1 MPAGNA
7 KTSKDHS
14 EATQGYIIKR
24 SFKTKKH
31 NKNKIENRT

>member
-7 KTSKDHS
+7 KTSKDHP
-14 EATQGYIIKR
+14 EATQGNTIKR